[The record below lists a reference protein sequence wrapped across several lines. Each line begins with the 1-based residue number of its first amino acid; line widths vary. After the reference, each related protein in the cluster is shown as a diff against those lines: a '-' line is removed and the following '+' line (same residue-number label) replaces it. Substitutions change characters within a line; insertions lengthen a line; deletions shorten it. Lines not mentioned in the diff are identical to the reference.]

1 MLFGMRILCN
11 LKYFKSVGHFQ
22 GFENV
27 SVVGMRLASDV
38 QADSALE
45 DLKPWLED
53 NNFYMNF

>member
-1 MLFGMRILCN
+1 MRILCN